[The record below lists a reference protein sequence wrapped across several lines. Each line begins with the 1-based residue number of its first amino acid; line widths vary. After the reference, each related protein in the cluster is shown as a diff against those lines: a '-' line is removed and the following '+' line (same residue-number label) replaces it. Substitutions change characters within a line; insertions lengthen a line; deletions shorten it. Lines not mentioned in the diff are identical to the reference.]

1 MPADH
6 AQSPDDPRPRQPAQA
21 KRRYARQAP
30 EGANRT
36 DAAGVTAHLLC
47 EMFPNRIRAAALGLG
62 AELQSVANFVVSAT
76 FPTLKN
82 VGLGYAYGLYAVAA
96 VLSFFFV
103 LALIRETRGKELETM
118 TESMRQPESASEGLQ
133 RAPFLTCFA
142 ASASADFTALRLR
155 AQKYVV
161 LYDFLTIP

>member
-1 MPADH
+1 M
-6 AQSPDDPRPRQPAQA
+6 
-21 KRRYARQAP
+21 
-30 EGANRT
+30 
-36 DAAGVTAHLLC
+36 
-47 EMFPNRIRAAALGLG
+47 
-62 AELQSVANFVVSAT
+62 
-76 FPTLKN
+76 
-82 VGLGYAYGLYAVAA
+82 
-96 VLSFFFV
+96 LSFFFV
-103 LALIRETRGKELETM
+103 LALIRETRGRELETM